1 MAGIDLT
8 TANAHLTSWLTA
20 ETAVAAGQAYTI
32 GNRTMR
38 LADLQQIR
46 EQIQY
51 WDGMVQRL
59 TANSGQRG
67 IRVRGVTPC

>member
-8 TANAHLTSWLTA
+8 IAQAHLTSWLAA
-20 ETAVAAGQAYTI
+20 ETAVAGGQAYTI

-38 LADLQQIR
+38 FADLQQIR

-51 WDGMVQRL
+51 WDGMVQKL
-59 TANSGQRG
+59 SASGGQRG
-67 IRVRGVTPC
+67 MRVRGVTPC